1 MKNYIKLLVPTILL
15 STTMSFAQNDI
26 STSEIV
32 RTNVTEYE
40 IVEKAINS
48 EVRIYEDTKAVYPV
62 AFESDDKYDL
72 NQERLIVAPA
82 LETTFKL
89 DMDRDSNYEREIT
102 IKYIKP
108 ENFNYDFM
116 LTKSGLNV
124 WCTENGMKVKEI
136 HKIESDYNKKKV
148 NMLTKKG
155 MYNIIMSNNDVY
167 EIEVIDMK

>member
-1 MKNYIKLLVPTILL
+1 MKNYIKLLVPAIIL
-15 STTMSFAQNDI
+15 STSISFAQNNLKD
-26 STSEIV
+26 SEIV

-40 IVEKAINS
+40 IVEKAVNS

-62 AFESDDKYDL
+62 AFENDDKYDL
-72 NQERLIVAPA
+72 NQKRLIVAPA

-102 IKYIKP
+102 IKYVKP

-116 LTKSGLNV
+116 LTRSGLNV

-136 HKIESDYNKKKV
+136 HRIESDNKKKKV
-148 NMLTKKG
+148 SMLTTKG
-155 MYNIIMSNNDVY
+155 MYNIIMSNNNVY